1 MSERNFNVQFK
12 ECSISFTVHGS
23 KIRCH
28 TRGLVKT
35 VAKTFASVRNC
46 SKQHEDKVEYDRM
59 RVMLEYADSH
69 GATWCEI
76 MSADAS
82 VIVTIYFDNTK
93 SMIEFEEGVVGALER
108 MAMK

>member
-46 SKQHEDKVEYDRM
+46 SKQHEDKVEYARM
-59 RVMLEYADSH
+59 CAMLEHADSH

-76 MSADAS
+76 VSADAS
-82 VIVTIYFDNTK
+82 VVVTIYFADTK
-93 SMIEFEEGVVGALER
+93 SMIEFEEGIVGVLES
-108 MAMK
+108 MTMK